1 MNEPK
6 ITYKDEIWA
15 IIFVIFNNLLVIF
28 QPK

>member
-6 ITYKDEIWA
+6 TTYKDEIWA
-15 IIFVIFNNLLVIF
+15 INFVISNNLLVIF